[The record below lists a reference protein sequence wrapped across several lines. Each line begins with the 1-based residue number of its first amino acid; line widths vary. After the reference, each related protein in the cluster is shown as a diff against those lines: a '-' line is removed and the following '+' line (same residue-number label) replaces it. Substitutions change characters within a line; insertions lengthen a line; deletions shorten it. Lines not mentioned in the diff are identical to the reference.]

1 MDKQELPYKL
11 NQLKFIKIMK
21 NLVYAHFEG
30 MTVNEVS
37 ELMRIASEKMAI
49 KVASATPTLFR
60 VSAYGIFD
68 GDAED
73 WGFES
78 ADCGLFQGEEEFEAT
93 KKLYETKIAYPVDD

>member
-1 MDKQELPYKL
+1 
-11 NQLKFIKIMK
+11 MK
-21 NLVYAHFEG
+21 NLVYARFEG

-37 ELMRIASEKMAI
+37 ELMRIASGKMAI
-49 KVASATPTLFR
+49 NVVSVAPTLFR

-78 ADCGLFQGEEEFEAT
+78 ADCGMFQGEEVFEAT
-93 KKLYETKIAYPVDD
+93 KKLYETTIA

>member
-1 MDKQELPYKL
+1 MQVEPIKI
-11 NQLKFIKIMK
+11 IKIMK
-21 NLVYAHFEG
+21 NLVYARFEE

-37 ELMRIASEKMAI
+37 ELMRIASGKMAI
-49 KVASATPTLFR
+49 KVTSVAPTLFR

-93 KKLYETKIAYPVDD
+93 KKLYETTIA

>member
-1 MDKQELPYKL
+1 
-11 NQLKFIKIMK
+11 
-21 NLVYAHFEG
+21 
-30 MTVNEVS
+30 MTVDEIS

-49 KVASATPTLFR
+49 KVSSATPTLFR

-78 ADCGLFQGEEEFEAT
+78 ADCGICGYTEDINDVIEA
-93 KKLYETKIAYPVDD
+93 AFDVDLED

>member
-1 MDKQELPYKL
+1 MD
-11 NQLKFIKIMK
+11 
-21 NLVYAHFEG
+21 NLVYARFER

-37 ELMRIASEKMAI
+37 ELMRIASDKMAI
-49 KVASATPTLFR
+49 NVVSVAPALFR

-78 ADCGLFQGEEEFEAT
+78 VDCGLFQGEEEFEAT
-93 KKLYETKIAYPVDD
+93 KKLYETTIA

>member
-1 MDKQELPYKL
+1 
-11 NQLKFIKIMK
+11 MK
-21 NLVYAHFEG
+21 NLVYARFER

-37 ELMRIASEKMAI
+37 ELMKIASSKMAI
-49 KVASATPTLFR
+49 KVASVAPTLFR

-78 ADCGLFQGEEEFEAT
+78 ADCGLFHGESEFETT
-93 KKLYETKIAYPVDD
+93 KKLYETTIA